1 MPFTMPDDFA
11 PEPAAHRIFGLAEPE
26 AVRLGQ
32 SALLALAVLAVALL
46 VFRPMISRLTVA
58 GANPEALPGRSSDG
72 NGRVPT
78 SQNTALKIEQG
89 ETRRLAAPGG
99 TTRAENG
106 SGGGTMEVNQVQ
118 GRVQAQSIR
127 RLTDLVEQ
135 YPDESL
141 SIVRG
146 WLSEGEKE

>member
-1 MPFTMPDDFA
+1 
-11 PEPAAHRIFGLAEPE
+11 
-26 AVRLGQ
+26 
-32 SALLALAVLAVALL
+32 
-46 VFRPMISRLTVA
+46 MISRLTVA